1 MSFFQKN
8 LDGLPRGSVT
18 IKEMEEREKYAV
30 PAHLDGDGREG
41 GPAMAGKL
49 YLVPTPIG
57 NLGDISRRAAE
68 ILEAVD
74 FIAAEDTRVT
84 VKLLNHL
91 GLKKPMTA
99 YHRHN
104 CGTAGPAVLE
114 RIQAGEDC
122 ALVTDAGTPAISDP
136 GEDLVALCAGAGVAV
151 ESVPGPCALTVALS
165 VSGLPTARFTFEGF
179 LPLNKKNRRAR
190 LDALGGEERTMVFYE
205 APHKLRA
212 TLEDLADAFGPDRPM
227 AVCREL
233 TKLHE
238 EVLRLTI
245 GEAVTRYAAQEP
257 RGEFVLVIAGRPA
270 QAPAADD
277 EGALARA
284 LELRREG
291 LPLKLAAAR
300 AAEEFG
306 GKKRAIYDQVLEIE
320 GK

>member
-1 MSFFQKN
+1 
-8 LDGLPRGSVT
+8 
-18 IKEMEEREKYAV
+18 
-30 PAHLDGDGREG
+30 
-41 GPAMAGKL
+41 MAGKL

-151 ESVPGPCALTVALS
+151 ESIPGPCALTVALS

-212 TLEDLADAFGPDRPM
+212 TLEDLADAFGPDRPL

-245 GEAVTRYAAQEP
+245 GEAAARYAAQEP
-257 RGEFVLVIAGRPA
+257 RGEFVLVIAGLPA
-270 QAPAADD
+270 QAPAADG

>member
-1 MSFFQKN
+1 M
-8 LDGLPRGSVT
+8 
-18 IKEMEEREKYAV
+18 
-30 PAHLDGDGREG
+30 
-41 GPAMAGKL
+41 GKL

-68 ILEAVD
+68 TLAAAD

-91 GLKKPMTA
+91 ELKKPMAA

-104 CGTAGPAVLE
+104 CDTAGPAILRRLE
-114 RIQAGEDC
+114 AGEVC

-136 GEDLVALCAGAGVAV
+136 GEDLVALCAGAGVEV
-151 ESVPGPCALTVALS
+151 ESIPGPCALTVALS
-165 VSGLPTARFTFEGF
+165 VSGLPTGRFVFEGF

-190 LDALGGEERTMVFYE
+190 LDSLAAEERTMVFYE

-212 TLEDLADAFGPDRPM
+212 TLDDLEAVFGPDRPM

-238 EVLRLTI
+238 EVLRLTV
-245 GEAVTRYAAQEP
+245 GEARARYAEQEP
-257 RGEFVLVIAGRPA
+257 RGEFVLVVAGCPPRTEA
-270 QAPAADD
+270 GD
-277 EGALARA
+277 EDAALARA
-284 LELRREG
+284 EELRRAG
-291 LPLKLAAAR
+291 LPLKAAAAQ

-306 GKKRAIYDQVLEIE
+306 VKKRTLYNRALQGGDV
-320 GK
+320 

>member
-1 MSFFQKN
+1 
-8 LDGLPRGSVT
+8 
-18 IKEMEEREKYAV
+18 
-30 PAHLDGDGREG
+30 
-41 GPAMAGKL
+41 MAGKL

-151 ESVPGPCALTVALS
+151 ESIPGPCALTVALS
-165 VSGLPTARFTFEGF
+165 VSGLPMARFTFEGF
-179 LPLNKKNRRAR
+179 LPLNKKSRRTR
-190 LDALGGEERTMVFYE
+190 LDALRNEERTMVFYE

-212 TLEDLADAFGPDRPM
+212 TLEDLAAAFGPDRPL

-245 GEAVTRYAAQEP
+245 GEAAARYAAQEP
-257 RGEFVLVIAGRPA
+257 RGEFVLVIAGLPA
-270 QAPAADD
+270 QAPATDG

>member
-1 MSFFQKN
+1 
-8 LDGLPRGSVT
+8 
-18 IKEMEEREKYAV
+18 
-30 PAHLDGDGREG
+30 
-41 GPAMAGKL
+41 MAGKL

-104 CGTAGPAVLE
+104 CGTAGPAILE

-151 ESVPGPCALTVALS
+151 ESIPGPCALTVALS

-179 LPLNKKNRRAR
+179 LPLNKKNRWTR
-190 LDALGGEERTMVFYE
+190 LDALRNEERTMVFYE

-212 TLEDLADAFGPDRPM
+212 TLEDLAAAFGQIGR
-227 AVCREL
+227 ASCRER
-233 TKLHE
+233 
-238 EVLRLTI
+238 V
-245 GEAVTRYAAQEP
+245 
-257 RGEFVLVIAGRPA
+257 
-270 QAPAADD
+270 
-277 EGALARA
+277 
-284 LELRREG
+284 
-291 LPLKLAAAR
+291 
-300 AAEEFG
+300 
-306 GKKRAIYDQVLEIE
+306 
-320 GK
+320 